1 MSVAS
6 APCPRTGAAAAA
18 AARSMDTAGSRTAPA
33 ARRTVAA
40 RPAAAARPA
49 VAARPERLAATG
61 SPGSPEAARRSSR
74 GSRAAAGSSPG
85 RARST
90 ARRAPRVAR
99 PAHRAVARG
108 SCESSQ
114 KNMRSWL
121 YRGVQRSRRLR
132 ALSPEPVFLTN
143 SGLRRLPDRPRVLGG
158 KPVFIRVDVRAL
170 IRGKGEGTAPTT
182 ASRARYF
189 WLAQTAPP

>member
-1 MSVAS
+1 MGPRRRGATTHVGPLLRRRRRGGLVVVLVRVRVLVALS
-6 APCPRTGAAAAA
+6 APPAPLLLELRPLLFNGVRRP
-18 AARSMDTAGSRTAPA
+18 ARAEALGDGRPVLAVR
-33 ARRTVAA
+33 VAQLGDQLSQFAFLFA
-40 RPAAAARPA
+40 RPARPGWP
-49 VAARPERLAATG
+49 VN
-61 SPGSPEAARRSSR
+61 
-74 GSRAAAGSSPG
+74 
-85 RARST
+85 
-90 ARRAPRVAR
+90 
-99 PAHRAVARG
+99 G

-170 IRGKGEGTAPTT
+170 YGERGKGTAPTT
-182 ASRARYF
+182 ATRARYF